1 MRCVSQNKSI
11 SQTAAG
17 SVATDP
23 AVLHAL
29 LAALAALLLLVAIL
43 AAACVALLR
52 RRKREQRLLRTSPTG
67 VAAAETVV
75 QAVEVE
81 VQEAGVGTA
90 VAQVWAASRVAVPA
104 EVLVQPGRV
113 QV

>member
-1 MRCVSQNKSI
+1 MSMHRCS
-11 SQTAAG
+11 
-17 SVATDP
+17 
-23 AVLHAL
+23 
-29 LAALAALLLLVAIL
+29 LAADSCCGFVSSHLLFRSCCTRAHYAQC

>member
-1 MRCVSQNKSI
+1 M
-11 SQTAAG
+11 
-17 SVATDP
+17 
-23 AVLHAL
+23 LHAL
-29 LAALAALLLLVAIL
+29 LAALAALLLLVATL

-81 VQEAGVGTA
+81 VQEAGVGRATA
-90 VAQVWAASRVAVPA
+90 VAQAWAASRVAVPA